1 MNKSSNRYE
10 RLIELGR
17 KTPQSD
23 GVPYA
28 FEQRVMANLPTI
40 MQPAS
45 GWHAWEPALWKLAPM
60 GALMLMLAVAGNW
73 WIPDSSTATDEA
85 DQEITATTLA
95 LVEEW

>member
-10 RLIELGR
+10 RLVELGR

-28 FEQRVMANLPTI
+28 FEQRVMANLPGLI
-40 MQPAS
+40 EPAER
-45 GWHAWEPALWKLAPM
+45 WHAWEPALWKLAPV
-60 GALMLMLAVAGNW
+60 GALMLMLAVAGNL
-73 WIPDSSTATDEA
+73 WIPDSSPLSDEA
-85 DQEITATTLA
+85 DQEIAATTLA